1 MKPTKNMIL
10 IWQIFQSNLF
20 DKTLY
25 QVTSRSIEL
34 HKLPVLPFKLLFY
47 LDSDINFE
55 RNVDF
60 KVKIGSFMN

>member
-25 QVTSRSIEL
+25 QVTSRSSEL

-55 RNVDF
+55 QNDDF

>member
-25 QVTSRSIEL
+25 QVTSRSSEL

-55 RNVDF
+55 HNVDF